1 MNWMRFALTVLAAG
15 VATSLTDWFF
25 GGVLF
30 HEKYKAYPEI
40 WRRPQGGP
48 GETQAI
54 VWATVLGFFTCAV
67 FAYAC
72 VRLHLS
78 TYAATLKLG
87 VAVWLMAPLPMI
99 VTNALWMK
107 YHPLNA
113 VAHALGWLAKFV
125 VTALAVTWLL
135 PAGA

>member
-15 VATSLTDWFF
+15 MVSSLTDWFF

-30 HEKYKAYPEI
+30 HEKYKAYPEV

-48 GETQAI
+48 GESQAI
-54 VWATVLGFFTCAV
+54 AWATMLGFFTCAV

-72 VRLHLS
+72 ARLNLL
-78 TYAATLKLG
+78 TYPATLKLAA
-87 VAVWLMAPLPMI
+87 AVWLMAPLPLI

-107 YHPLNA
+107 CHPWNA
-113 VAHALGWLAKFV
+113 IAHALGWLAKLFV
-125 VTALAVTWLL
+125 AAVAVAWILA
-135 PAGA
+135 

>member
-1 MNWMRFALTVLAAG
+1 MNWMRFALAVLAAG
-15 VATSLTDWFF
+15 VGSSLTDWFF

-30 HEKYKAYPEI
+30 HEKYKTYSEI

-48 GETQAI
+48 GESQAI
-54 VWATVLGFFTCAV
+54 AWATALGFFTCAV

-72 VRLHLS
+72 ARLHLS
-78 TYAATLKLG
+78 TYAGTLKLG
-87 VAVWLMAPLPMI
+87 VAVWLMAPLPMS

-113 VAHALGWLAKFV
+113 FAHVLGWLAKFV
-125 VTALAVTWLL
+125 VAALAVAWILTSRM
-135 PAGA
+135 